1 MMQLDSQNWS
11 CRPPRTGT
19 CHLVDDQGN
28 ALCQMGFESVC
39 ATRRYCD
46 AHVSQ
51 LAREKAKNAA
61 RKAQPSYAQGR
72 EARTA

>member
-11 CRPPRTGT
+11 CRLPRSRT
-19 CHLVDDQGN
+19 CQLVDDASN
-28 ALCQMGFESVC
+28 PLCQAGFESVC

-51 LAREKAKNAA
+51 PAREKAKNAA